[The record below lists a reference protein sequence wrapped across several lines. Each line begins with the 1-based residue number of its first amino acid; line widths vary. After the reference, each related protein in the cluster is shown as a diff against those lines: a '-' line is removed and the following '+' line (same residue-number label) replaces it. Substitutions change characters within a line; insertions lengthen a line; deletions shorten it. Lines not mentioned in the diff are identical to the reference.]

1 VNGQIRYVG
10 GSPPTSLQT
19 PPAGPEDHCHF
30 STSVRFGRRKTD
42 QVGQVALTTLWLQ
55 FRGRVDL
62 SVSWAEV
69 SDVRFSGRD
78 IAISLHDSGRLLHFC
93 CLSDDDAA
101 RTAAIASHLAGIA
114 QSDPYESI

>member
-1 VNGQIRYVG
+1 MNGQNRYVG
-10 GSPPTSLQT
+10 TAPPTSLQT
-19 PPAGPEDHCHF
+19 PPAGPEDQCHF

-62 SVSWAEV
+62 SVSWADI
-69 SDVRFSGRD
+69 SDVRYTGRD
-78 IAISLHDSGRLLHFC
+78 IAISLHESRRLLHLC